1 MRTALVVTL
10 LGLSGA
16 SVLADDGAAVEVQ
29 LRDGLATPTHFH
41 VSGRVLRLD
50 RRALVREKL
59 TRMLGQPG
67 RMLDAMD
74 TDDAESI
81 HVRIAVDGTTYS
93 ATTDD
98 DGTFDLDVEGLR
110 TALPVGVLPI
120 KVTLASPGVVLQRGG
135 EGVLHVFAERGVLV
149 VSDVDDTI
157 VQTFVTE
164 KRRAVKQVLTK
175 GEDTLDAVPG
185 APAAYQHARA
195 AGAAG
200 FVYLSG
206 SPQNLYPRVHGYLAH
221 LQIPAGPLLLK
232 NVGGTQESQ
241 GKGQRAE
248 FSPYAGFKLDSPFAI
263 QFFAAWQDQ
272 KDLPYEINSWAR
284 QVLSRDYEGA
294 AHLWSVVEPKLPEGF
309 RQTAETAWVYL
320 LWKLALPQS
329 FVDSWMTLLA
339 QPEYASSRISQAL
352 MYGSWT

>member
-1 MRTALVVTL
+1 LLVRTALVVTL

-232 NVGGTQESQ
+232 NVGGDELLV
-241 GKGQRAE
+241 QRAYKTQRLVWLLTMFPRLGLLLVGDDGE
-248 FSPYAGFKLDSPFAI
+248 
-263 QFFAAWQDQ
+263 
-272 KDLPYEINSWAR
+272 KDPEIYTELQRRFPAR
-284 QVLSRDYEGA
+284 RIGIVIRNTTGA
-294 AHLWSVVEPKLPEGF
+294 AVTSPRFAGLMVVPDY
-309 RQTAETAWVYL
+309 TADPMV
-320 LWKLALPQS
+320 LA
-329 FVDSWMTLLA
+329 
-339 QPEYASSRISQAL
+339 SQVQIL
-352 MYGSWT
+352 STQ